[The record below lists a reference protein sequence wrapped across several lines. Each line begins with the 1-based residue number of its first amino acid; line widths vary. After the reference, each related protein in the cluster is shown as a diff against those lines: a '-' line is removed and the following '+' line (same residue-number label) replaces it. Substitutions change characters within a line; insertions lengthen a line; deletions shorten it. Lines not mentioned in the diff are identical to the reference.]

1 MKLPALSTTCPQE
14 RLFSIK
20 HLSSF
25 QHQSLKKLATIVFNF
40 YAIAVLL
47 TRVCECG
54 FVHMAPCGLPVFTP
68 TWVYCCENLCMNRD
82 LSTPH
87 SNIGP
92 F

>member
-14 RLFSIK
+14 RLFRIK
-20 HLSSF
+20 HLPGF
-25 QHQSLKKLATIVFNF
+25 QHQSLKKLATLVFIF
-40 YAIAVLL
+40 YAIGVLL
-47 TRVCECG
+47 TRVCEFG
-54 FVHMAPCGLPVFTP
+54 FVHMPLCGLPVFTH
-68 TWVYCCENLCMNRD
+68 TWVYCCENLCMNRG